1 MEGLCLKRRQE
12 PCRPGGCGVD
22 TGPPPLLR
30 PLSEPSPDRRPQ
42 HGPCCW
48 DAATPPACCTA
59 PAGRLHSPAPS
70 RCHWLGCWC
79 RQQAGIRGRAPP
91 VHRGLGRA
99 RRPGRRPRSARDRG
113 GEWWTWPGT
122 RLAGGGTRY
131 GCTVPVPTWTRGR
144 CRCSVPDRASLRRAG
159 SGAGVRGGP
168 ELPAAAGA
176 GVLQGREP
184 VAFDVGAVLVVLSA
198 AALVD
203 AGGRHGDGC
212 FLRCSRRYPTAP
224 CSHWTIRH
232 GRDDGVLP
240 RLERYLLQDFPFI
253 HLIIGGFGNTAF
265 LVGSV
270 CFLFPSLERIA
281 LWLFVLGSL
290 GMFVG
295 SLGEVFVRHARK
307 SRRRTQS

>member
-1 MEGLCLKRRQE
+1 MAGPFTWCAATIDPTTARERLTWTAAGMEGLCLKRRQE

-79 RQQAGIRGRAPP
+79 RQQAAFVDG
-91 VHRGLGRA
+91 HRLFTAGWGA
-99 RRPGRRPRSARDRG
+99 RDVLDVALVRPGIV
-113 GEWWTWPGT
+113 GEWRTWPGT

-131 GCTVPVPTWTRGR
+131 GCTAPVPTWTRGR

-176 GVLQGREP
+176 GVLQGRELWP
-184 VAFDVGAVLVVLSA
+184 LTSMLYSW
-198 AALVD
+198 
-203 AGGRHGDGC
+203 
-212 FLRCSRRYPTAP
+212 CSP
-224 CSHWTIRH
+224 
-232 GRDDGVLP
+232 
-240 RLERYLLQDFPFI
+240 
-253 HLIIGGFGNTAF
+253 
-265 LVGSV
+265 
-270 CFLFPSLERIA
+270 
-281 LWLFVLGSL
+281 
-290 GMFVG
+290 
-295 SLGEVFVRHARK
+295 
-307 SRRRTQS
+307 

>member
-1 MEGLCLKRRQE
+1 M
-12 PCRPGGCGVD
+12 
-22 TGPPPLLR
+22 
-30 PLSEPSPDRRPQ
+30 
-42 HGPCCW
+42 
-48 DAATPPACCTA
+48 
-59 PAGRLHSPAPS
+59 
-70 RCHWLGCWC
+70 
-79 RQQAGIRGRAPP
+79 
-91 VHRGLGRA
+91 
-99 RRPGRRPRSARDRG
+99 
-113 GEWWTWPGT
+113 
-122 RLAGGGTRY
+122 
-131 GCTVPVPTWTRGR
+131 
-144 CRCSVPDRASLRRAG
+144 
-159 SGAGVRGGP
+159 RGGP

-212 FLRCSRRYPTAP
+212 FLRCSRRYPTAL

>member
-1 MEGLCLKRRQE
+1 MAGPFTWCAATIDPTTARERLTWTAAGMEGLCLKRRQE

-113 GEWWTWPGT
+113 GVADVARDAAGRRWHPVRLHRARPDVDPGT
-122 RLAGGGTRY
+122 
-131 GCTVPVPTWTRGR
+131 VP
-144 CRCSVPDRASLRRAG
+144 
-159 SGAGVRGGP
+159 
-168 ELPAAAGA
+168 
-176 GVLQGREP
+176 
-184 VAFDVGAVLVVLSA
+184 
-198 AALVD
+198 
-203 AGGRHGDGC
+203 
-212 FLRCSRRYPTAP
+212 
-224 CSHWTIRH
+224 
-232 GRDDGVLP
+232 
-240 RLERYLLQDFPFI
+240 
-253 HLIIGGFGNTAF
+253 
-265 LVGSV
+265 
-270 CFLFPSLERIA
+270 LFS
-281 LWLFVLGSL
+281 
-290 GMFVG
+290 
-295 SLGEVFVRHARK
+295 
-307 SRRRTQS
+307 T